1 MLAGHSPSEGKTEEK
16 GFAPSL
22 RRSIKTQK
30 ELEKLTK
37 INHFISLAYTHQPEN
52 IKFDEKQE
60 NMIFHWLKQ
69 YLISIGSQV
78 SCEDDKL
85 IHGDP
90 STSTSKP
97 GGFLSSAPKQSEDP
111 SAYYKNNKS
120 QQAQETSSDV
130 HIAYPFD
137 RPSDA
142 KILDARERYPSQ
154 PTVTAT
160 LTSMQDKATPL
171 DQHISRSAAKELM
184 DTTQYIQQ
192 PQVPA
197 GVQQIV
203 PTLPYVYTDL
213 NPQFVSFNRINQ
225 EI

>member
-1 MLAGHSPSEGKTEEK
+1 MLAGHSLSEGKTEEE

-22 RRSIKTQK
+22 RRSFKTQK
-30 ELEKLTK
+30 EVEKLTK
-37 INHFISLAYTHQPEN
+37 LNHFISLAYTHKPEN
-52 IKFDEKQE
+52 IKFDEKQK

-85 IHGDP
+85 LHGDP
-90 STSTSKP
+90 SSSTAKP
-97 GGFLSSAPKQSEDP
+97 GEFLYSVPKQSEDP

-130 HIAYPFD
+130 HMAYPLD
-137 RPSDA
+137 RPLDS

-154 PTVTAT
+154 PNVTASFT
-160 LTSMQDKATPL
+160 NMQDKATPL
-171 DQHISRSAAKELM
+171 DQHISRSAAKESM
-184 DTTQYIQQ
+184 DTTQYTHQ
-192 PQVPA
+192 PQAPA

-203 PTLPYVYTDL
+203 QTQPYAYTDL

-225 EI
+225 KI